1 MGMVGVERPGGTW
14 GILPPLQ
21 TGKDTS
27 TLHLP
32 SSSACPLLPK
42 VKRSG
47 CKAGK
52 KVTPSRT
59 APIFPAKPFS
69 EISGLGLTC
78 CCRSAAERPRRCAT
92 LHPAMRRG
100 AGRKPQAANRLRT
113 GGGERARAPR
123 VGSSCARAT
132 LASNSLSRDSCA
144 TSSAACPELARRKA
158 SPTPHLT
165 GAVQGAKFWPWPIQ
179 VAGSTVRIRAQRG
192 GGRRDPEMGN

>member
-21 TGKDTS
+21 TGKGTS

-113 GGGERARAPR
+113 GGGERARAHLGSAPR
-123 VGSSCARAT
+123 APAPPLPATASRETPAPPLVPLVLNSREGKPVQPRTLLELSKVLSSGPGPFRWP
-132 LASNSLSRDSCA
+132 
-144 TSSAACPELARRKA
+144 AAL
-158 SPTPHLT
+158 
-165 GAVQGAKFWPWPIQ
+165 
-179 VAGSTVRIRAQRG
+179 
-192 GGRRDPEMGN
+192 